1 MNMTWTV
8 WKKTIAIAL
17 ALLFAA
23 DLALVYQVWSS
34 SREGAESL
42 TAQRDRLKK
51 QAALLKGDVARGER
65 IRQDLSGEGREY
77 DNFYHNAFL
86 SADNGYSTIEDD
98 LGSIAAKANLR
109 SSGVSFKQKELQ
121 GRGVTEIDISDTVE
135 GDYSAIIQFINGLE
149 HSKNFYLL
157 NKLHLQSPNSPGGG
171 IRLQLDLQTYFR
183 TS

>member
-1 MNMTWTV
+1 MNTTWTV
-8 WKKTIAIAL
+8 WKKTIAVAL

-23 DLALVYQVWSS
+23 DLALVYQVWQS

-42 TAQRDRLKK
+42 TAQRDRLKQ
-51 QAALLKGDVARGER
+51 QASLLKGDVTRGQR

-77 DNFYHNAFL
+77 DSFYHNTFL
-86 SADNGYSTIEDD
+86 SADSGYSTIEDD
-98 LGSIAAKANLR
+98 LGTIAAKANLR
-109 SSGVSFKQKELQ
+109 SSGVTFKQKELK
-121 GRGVTEIDISDTVE
+121 GRDVTEIDISDTVE

-157 NKLHLQSPNSPGGG
+157 NKLHLQSTTGPGGG

-183 TS
+183 T

>member
-1 MNMTWTV
+1 MNTTWTV
-8 WKKTIAIAL
+8 WKKIIVVAL

-23 DLALVYQVWSS
+23 DLALVYQLWQS
-34 SREGAESL
+34 SREGAETL
-42 TAQRDRLKK
+42 TAQRDRLKMQSK
-51 QAALLKGDVARGER
+51 LLKADVARGES

-86 SADNGYSTIEDD
+86 ATDNGYSTIEDD

-109 SSGVSFKQKELQ
+109 SSGISFKQKELK
-121 GRGVTEIDISDTVE
+121 GRDVTEIDISDTVE
-135 GDYSAIIQFINGLE
+135 GDYPAIIQFINGLE

-157 NKLHLQSPNSPGGG
+157 SNLRLQSASTPGGG

-183 TS
+183 T

>member
-23 DLALVYQVWSS
+23 DLALVYQLWQS
-34 SREGAESL
+34 SREGAAALS
-42 TAQRDRLKK
+42 AQRDRLKT
-51 QAALLKGDVARGER
+51 QAALLKGDVTRGER

-77 DNFYHNAFL
+77 DTFYHTAFL

-109 SSGVSFKQKELQ
+109 SSGISFKQKELK
-121 GRGVTEIDISDTVE
+121 GRDVTEIDISDTVE
-135 GDYSAIIQFINGLE
+135 GDYPAIIQFINGLE

-157 NKLHLQSPNSPGGG
+157 SNLRLQSASTPGGG

-183 TS
+183 T